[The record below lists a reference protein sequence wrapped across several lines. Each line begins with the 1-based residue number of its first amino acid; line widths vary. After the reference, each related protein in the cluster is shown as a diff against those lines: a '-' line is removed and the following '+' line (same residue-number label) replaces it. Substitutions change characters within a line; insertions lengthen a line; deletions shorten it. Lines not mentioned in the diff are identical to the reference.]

1 MALADITDRLRKAE
15 SDAGREPGSVELI
28 AISKKQP
35 NERVEAVLQEGH
47 RVFGENR
54 VQEAAGK
61 WPMFRET

>member
-35 NERVEAVLQEGH
+35 NERVEDGLQEGH
-47 RVFGENR
+47 RVFG
-54 VQEAAGK
+54 
-61 WPMFRET
+61 